1 MRVINER
8 PAKMKFANYKE
19 EQNDSRNQV
28 KRYLKG
34 ALFHKSSTLI
44 PKLDNNGNIA
54 EPIQYIGRTKGV
66 TFVGKCDKEKAEKI
80 IARNKRKIGGLPVE
94 FKSVA

>member
-19 EQNDSRNQV
+19 EQNNSRNQV

-34 ALFHKSSTLI
+34 TLFHKSSTLI
-44 PKLDNNGNIA
+44 PKLDSNGNIA
-54 EPIQYIGRTKGV
+54 QPLQYIGKTKGV
-66 TFVGKCDKEKAEKI
+66 TFVGKCDKEKAAKI
-80 IARNKRKIGGLPVE
+80 IERNKKRDSGIEKA
-94 FKSVA
+94 KQAA